1 MEVEEFNEITL
12 EICRLLDEYEAGIR
26 RDMVLG
32 EIKIIMGIELV
43 KKMVR
48 EINPAFIAN
57 KIILDLDF
65 LIDNYKKLKD
75 SKMQVIN
82 NYMMFGINASY
93 NIVLSYVRTRMG
105 TKVRS
110 RKVEL
115 DNKYLFK
122 KI

>member
-1 MEVEEFNEITL
+1 MEIEEFNEITL

-115 DNKYLFK
+115 DNK
-122 KI
+122 